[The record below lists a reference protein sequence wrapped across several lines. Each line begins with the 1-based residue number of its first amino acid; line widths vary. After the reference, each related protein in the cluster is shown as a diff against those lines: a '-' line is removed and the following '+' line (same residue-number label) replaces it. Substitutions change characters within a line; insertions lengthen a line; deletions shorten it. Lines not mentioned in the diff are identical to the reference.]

1 LDAAAG
7 MSLLVRL
14 RTAPATFV
22 PGAVAL
28 GAVLAVGVAFAA
40 HATGRLSTGGT
51 FPVALTG
58 LVVVGALTR
67 RFGIALPGNGF
78 SSYVLGVTTFA
89 ILERGWEFVALVAP
103 LLTVLG
109 DVVLRR
115 LPLRLAASNAA
126 HLTAGSS
133 LVGIIYE
140 RLGGA
145 TGILALEADNVGPIA
160 ALLGLMMV
168 IVNGS
173 FYLELAL
180 TRSIAWLDARLT
192 ARWETIVYAASAGL
206 ALAWFW
212 LVHSRLPLAPWLLV
226 AAGLAGATLAS
237 AYVIRLGVHADEL
250 LLVQRLAQA
259 IATDMSLARTFT
271 HIQEITRRLV
281 PWEHI
286 GFARYDP
293 QRREMEL
300 VADTGMQEGVTAVFR
315 FDADSGLTGDAVRTR
330 RPVVARNLARG
341 DAVAP
346 GGDRTGS
353 EILVPLFHGDQ
364 LIGLWS
370 IRHSDPWM
378 YRNSDADILS
388 LAAPQIALMLA
399 LERAI
404 RPVVGASDQ
413 TTQYVQTITATTQE
427 IHASSQEVAAAAQRA
442 SEGARQATRRVAT
455 ARTDA
460 GELQRGAVDVAA
472 AGDQTRE
479 AGDQMEKTAA
489 RVRAVTQEAVRRLSE
504 LRRSTEEGA
513 AEMLRL
519 REVAAQV
526 EKFSE
531 AIGFVANQ
539 TNLLALNATIEA
551 ARAGVHGHGFAV
563 VAEEVHKLAEE
574 AGRQARN
581 VGRSVQETLRAL
593 DRAAQLLERIR
604 AELGEVVETS
614 TALLPDLD
622 RIAEVAAS
630 TARAGKRVAEVARTT
645 VDRSARMVLSLTQAE
660 AGASASTQEAETVAA
675 AAGEQLRAIEDL
687 AQGSTDL
694 ASVAER
700 LAQAVA
706 FIRGAESRR

>member
-1 LDAAAG
+1 
-7 MSLLVRL
+7 
-14 RTAPATFV
+14 
-22 PGAVAL
+22 
-28 GAVLAVGVAFAA
+28 
-40 HATGRLSTGGT
+40 
-51 FPVALTG
+51 
-58 LVVVGALTR
+58 
-67 RFGIALPGNGF
+67 
-78 SSYVLGVTTFA
+78 
-89 ILERGWEFVALVAP
+89 
-103 LLTVLG
+103 
-109 DVVLRR
+109 VVLRR
-115 LPLRLAASNAA
+115 LPLRIAVSNAA
-126 HLTAGSS
+126 HLTAGSA

-145 TGILALEADNVGPIA
+145 TGTLALEADNVGPIA
-160 ALLGLMMV
+160 ALLVLMMV

-206 ALAWFW
+206 SLAWFW
-212 LVHSRLPLAPWLLV
+212 LVHSYLPAAPWLVV
-226 AAGLAGATLAS
+226 ATGLMGATFAS

-250 LLVQRLAQA
+250 LLVQRLAHA
-259 IATDMSLARTFT
+259 IATDINLSRTFSR
-271 HIQEITRRLV
+271 IQEITRRLV
-281 PWEHI
+281 PWDHI
-286 GFARYDP
+286 GFARYDS

-300 VADTGMQEGVTAVFR
+300 VADTGMRDGVTAVFR
-315 FDADSGLTGDAVRTR
+315 FDADSGLTGEAVRSR

-341 DAVAP
+341 DTVAP

-378 YRNSDADILS
+378 YRNSDADILN
-388 LAAPQIALMLA
+388 LAAPHIALMLA

-427 IHASSQEVAAAAQRA
+427 IHASSQEVAASAQRA
-442 SEGARQATRRVAT
+442 SEGARQATRLVGTAT
-455 ARTDA
+455 TEAR
-460 GELQRGAVDVAA
+460 ELQRGAVDVAA
-472 AGDQTRE
+472 AGDETRE

-489 RVRAVTQEAVRRLSE
+489 RVRTVTQEAVRRLSE
-504 LRRSTEEGA
+504 LGRSTEEGA
-513 AEMLRL
+513 AEMVRL
-519 REVAAQV
+519 RDVAAQV

-622 RIAEVAAS
+622 RIAEVAGG

-645 VDRSARMVLSLTQAE
+645 VDRAARMALSLTQAN
-660 AGASASTQEAETVAA
+660 AGATASTQEAEAVAA

-687 AQGSTDL
+687 AQGSTEL
-694 ASVAER
+694 ATVAER
-700 LAQAVA
+700 LAQAVD
-706 FIRGAESRR
+706 FIRGTEGGR

>member
-1 LDAAAG
+1 
-7 MSLLVRL
+7 MSLLLRL
-14 RTAPATFV
+14 RTAPATFLPALV
-22 PGAVAL
+22 SL
-28 GAVLAVGVAFAA
+28 GAVLAVGVAFAGY
-40 HATGRLSTGGT
+40 ATGRLSTGGT
-51 FPVALTG
+51 FPGALAG

-89 ILERGWEFVALVAP
+89 ILERGWEFVTLVAP

-126 HLTAGSS
+126 HLTAGSA

-145 TGILALEADNVGPIA
+145 TGTLALEADNVGPIA
-160 ALLGLMMV
+160 ALLVLMMV

-180 TRSIAWLDARLT
+180 SRSIAWLDARLT

-206 ALAWFW
+206 SLAWFW
-212 LVHSRLPLAPWLLV
+212 LAHSRLPPAPWLLV
-226 AAGLAGATLAS
+226 AAGLAAATFAS

-250 LLVQRLAQA
+250 LLVQRLVQA
-259 IATDMSLARTFT
+259 IAADFNLARTFS

-293 QRREMEL
+293 LRREMEL
-300 VADTGMQEGVTAVFR
+300 VADTGMRDGETAVFR
-315 FDADSGLTGDAVRTR
+315 FDADSGLTGEAIRSR
-330 RPVVARNLARG
+330 RPVVARNLGRG
-341 DAVAP
+341 DTVAP
-346 GGDRTGS
+346 GSDRTGS

-370 IRHSDPWM
+370 IRHPDPWM

-413 TTQYVQTITATTQE
+413 ATQYVQTITATTEE

-442 SEGARQATRRVAT
+442 SQGARQATRLVGT
-455 ARTDA
+455 LTTDA

-479 AGDQMEKTAA
+479 SGDQMEKTAV
-489 RVRAVTQEAVRRLSE
+489 RVRAATQEAVRRLSE
-504 LRRSTEEGA
+504 LGSSTEEGA
-513 AEMLRL
+513 AEMVRL
-519 REVAAQV
+519 RDVAAKV
-526 EKFSE
+526 EQFSE

-581 VGRSVQETLRAL
+581 VRRSVQETLRAL

-604 AELGEVVETS
+604 TELSEVVETS

-622 RIAEVAAS
+622 RIAEVAAGS
-630 TARAGKRVAEVARTT
+630 ARAGKRVAEVARTT
-645 VDRSARMVLSLTQAE
+645 VDRSARMALSLAQAE
-660 AGASASTQEAETVAA
+660 SGASASAQEAEAVAA

-687 AQGSTDL
+687 AQGATEL
-694 ASVAER
+694 ATVAER
-700 LAQAVA
+700 LAQAVD
-706 FIRGAESRR
+706 FIRGAEGRR

>member
-1 LDAAAG
+1 
-7 MSLLVRL
+7 MSLLLRL
-14 RTAPATFV
+14 RTAPATLV
-22 PGAVAL
+22 PGVVSL
-28 GAVLAVGVAFAA
+28 GAVLAIGVAFAGY
-40 HATGRLSTGGT
+40 ATGRLSTSGT
-51 FPVALTG
+51 FPTTLAG
-58 LVVVGALTR
+58 LVAVGALTR

-89 ILERGWEFVALVAP
+89 ILERGWEFATVVAP
-103 LLTVLG
+103 LLTILG

-115 LPLRLAASNAA
+115 LPLRIAVSNAA
-126 HLTAGSS
+126 HLTAGSA

-145 TGILALEADNVGPIA
+145 TGTLALEADNVGPIA
-160 ALLGLMMV
+160 ALLVLMMV

-206 ALAWFW
+206 SLAWFW
-212 LVHSRLPLAPWLLV
+212 LVHSYLPAAPWLVV
-226 AAGLAGATLAS
+226 ATGLMGATFAS

-250 LLVQRLAQA
+250 LLVQRLAHA
-259 IATDMSLARTFT
+259 IATDINLSRTFSR
-271 HIQEITRRLV
+271 IQEITRRLV
-281 PWEHI
+281 PWDHI
-286 GFARYDP
+286 GFARYDS

-300 VADTGMQEGVTAVFR
+300 VADTGMRDGVTAVFR
-315 FDADSGLTGDAVRTR
+315 FDADSGLTGEAVRSR

-341 DAVAP
+341 DTVAP

-378 YRNSDADILS
+378 YRNSDADILN
-388 LAAPQIALMLA
+388 LAAPHIALMLA

-427 IHASSQEVAAAAQRA
+427 IHASSQEVAASAQRA
-442 SEGARQATRRVAT
+442 SEGARQATRLVGTAT
-455 ARTDA
+455 TEAR
-460 GELQRGAVDVAA
+460 ELQRGAVDVAA

-489 RVRAVTQEAVRRLSE
+489 RVRTVTQEAVRRLSE
-504 LRRSTEEGA
+504 LGRSTEEGA
-513 AEMLRL
+513 AEMVRL
-519 REVAAQV
+519 RDVAAQV

-622 RIAEVAAS
+622 RIAEVAGG

-645 VDRSARMVLSLTQAE
+645 VDRAARMALSLTQAN
-660 AGASASTQEAETVAA
+660 AGATASTQEAEAVAA

-687 AQGSTDL
+687 AQGSTEL
-694 ASVAER
+694 ATVAER
-700 LAQAVA
+700 LAQAVD
-706 FIRGAESRR
+706 FIRGTEGGR

>member
-1 LDAAAG
+1 
-7 MSLLVRL
+7 MSLLLRL

-22 PGAVAL
+22 TGVVSL
-28 GAVLAVGVAFAA
+28 GAVLAVGVAFAGY
-40 HATGRLSTGGT
+40 ATGRLSSSGT
-51 FPVALTG
+51 FPGALAA
-58 LVVVGALTR
+58 LVGVGALTR

-89 ILERGWEFVALVAP
+89 ILERGWEFAALVAP

-126 HLTAGSS
+126 HLTAGSA
-133 LVGIIYE
+133 LAGIIYE
-140 RLGGA
+140 RFGGA
-145 TGILALEADNVGPIA
+145 TGIPALEADNVGPIA
-160 ALLGLMMV
+160 ALLILMMV
-168 IVNGS
+168 IINGS

-180 TRSIAWLDARLT
+180 SRSIAWLDARLT
-192 ARWETIVYAASAGL
+192 ARWEMIVYAASAGL
-206 ALAWFW
+206 SLAWFW
-212 LVHSRLPLAPWLLV
+212 LVHSRLPLTPWLLV
-226 AAGLAGATLAS
+226 ATGLGGATFAS

-259 IATDMSLARTFT
+259 IATDINLARTFSR
-271 HIQEITRRLV
+271 IQEITRRLV

-300 VADTGMQEGVTAVFR
+300 VADTGMRDGATAVFR
-315 FDADSGLTGDAVRTR
+315 FDADSGLTGEAVRSR
-330 RPVVARNLARG
+330 RPVVGRNLGRG
-341 DAVAP
+341 ETVAP
-346 GGDRTGS
+346 GVDRTGS

-413 TTQYVQTITATTQE
+413 MTQYVQTITATTQE
-427 IHASSQEVAAAAQRA
+427 IHASSQEVAASAQRA
-442 SEGARQATRRVAT
+442 SEGARQAARLVGTAT
-455 ARTDA
+455 TDA
-460 GELQRGAVDVAA
+460 AELQRGAVDVAA

-489 RVRAVTQEAVRRLSE
+489 RVRAVTLEAVRRLGE
-504 LRRSTEEGA
+504 LGRSTEEGA
-513 AEMLRL
+513 VEMTRL

-563 VAEEVHKLAEE
+563 VAEEVHKLSGE

-622 RIAEVAAS
+622 RIAEVAAG

-645 VDRSARMVLSLTQAE
+645 VDRAARMALSLSQAKS
-660 AGASASTQEAETVAA
+660 GASASTQEAEAVAA

-687 AQGSTDL
+687 AQGSTEL
-694 ASVAER
+694 ATVAER
-700 LAQAVA
+700 LAQAVD
-706 FIRGAESRR
+706 FIRGAEGRR

>member
-1 LDAAAG
+1 
-7 MSLLVRL
+7 MSLLLRL
-14 RTAPATFV
+14 RTALATLV
-22 PGAVAL
+22 PGVVAL
-28 GAVLAVGVAFAA
+28 GAVLAVAFAFA
-40 HATGRLSTGGT
+40 GYATGRLSTSGT
-51 FPVALTG
+51 FPTALAG
-58 LVVVGALTR
+58 LVFVGALTR

-78 SSYVLGVTTFA
+78 SSYVLGVTAFA
-89 ILERGWEFVALVAP
+89 ILERGWEFVTLVAP
-103 LLTVLG
+103 MLTVLG

-126 HLTAGSS
+126 HLTAGSA

-145 TGILALEADNVGPIA
+145 TGTLALETDNVGPIA
-160 ALLGLMMV
+160 ALLVLMMV

-173 FYLELAL
+173 FYLDLAL
-180 TRSIAWLDARLT
+180 NRSIAWLDARLT
-192 ARWETIVYAASAGL
+192 ARWETIVYAASAGVS
-206 ALAWFW
+206 LAWFW
-212 LVHSRLPLAPWLLV
+212 LVHSQLPLAPWLLV
-226 AAGLAGATLAS
+226 ATALTGATLAS

-250 LLVQRLAQA
+250 LLVQHLAHA
-259 IATDMSLARTFT
+259 IATDINLARTFS

-300 VADTGMQEGVTAVFR
+300 VADTGMRDGVTAAFR
-315 FDADSGLTGDAVRTR
+315 FDADSGLTGEAVRSR
-330 RPVVARNLARG
+330 HPVVARNLARG
-341 DAVAP
+341 DTVAP
-346 GGDRTGS
+346 GGDRIGS
-353 EILVPLFHGDQ
+353 EILVPLIHGDQ

-378 YRNSDADILS
+378 YRDSDADILN

-413 TTQYVQTITATTQE
+413 TTQYVETITATTQE
-427 IHASSQEVAAAAQRA
+427 IHASSQEVAASAQRA
-442 SEGARQATRRVAT
+442 SEGARQATRLVAT
-455 ARTDA
+455 ATIDA

-489 RVRAVTQEAVRRLSE
+489 RVRTVTQDAVRRLSD
-504 LRRSTEEGA
+504 LGRSTEEGA
-513 AEMLRL
+513 AEMHRL
-519 REVAAQV
+519 RDVAAQV
-526 EKFSE
+526 ERFSE

-604 AELGEVVETS
+604 AELGAVVETS

-622 RIAEVAAS
+622 RIAEVAAG

-645 VDRSARMVLSLTQAE
+645 VDRAARMTLSLTQAQ
-660 AGASASTQEAETVAA
+660 AGASASTQEAEAVAA

-687 AQGSTDL
+687 AQGSTEL
-694 ASVAER
+694 ATVAER
-700 LAQAVA
+700 LAQAVD
-706 FIRGAESRR
+706 FIRGAEGRR

>member
-1 LDAAAG
+1 
-7 MSLLVRL
+7 MSLLLRL
-14 RTAPATFV
+14 RTAPATLV
-22 PGAVAL
+22 PGVVSL
-28 GAVLAVGVAFAA
+28 GAVLAVGVAFAGY
-40 HATGRLSTGGT
+40 ATGRLSTSGT
-51 FPVALTG
+51 FPIALAG
-58 LVVVGALTR
+58 LVAVGALTR

-78 SSYVLGVTTFA
+78 SSYVLGVTMFA
-89 ILERGWEFVALVAP
+89 VLERGWEFATIVAP

-115 LPLRLAASNAA
+115 LPLRLAVSNAA
-126 HLTAGSS
+126 HLTAGSA

-145 TGILALEADNVGPIA
+145 TGTLAIEADNVGPIA
-160 ALLGLMMV
+160 ALLVLMMV

-180 TRSIAWLDARLT
+180 SRSIAWLDARLT

-206 ALAWFW
+206 SLAWFW
-212 LVHSRLPLAPWLLV
+212 LVHSHLPAAQWLVV
-226 AAGLAGATLAS
+226 ATGLLGGTLGS
-237 AYVIRLGVHADEL
+237 AYVIRFGVHADEL
-250 LLVQRLAQA
+250 LLVQRLAHA
-259 IATDMSLARTFT
+259 IATDINLARTFS
-271 HIQEITRRLV
+271 HIQEVTRRLV

-286 GFARYDP
+286 GFARYDA

-300 VADTGMQEGVTAVFR
+300 VADTGMRDGETAVFR
-315 FDADSGLTGDAVRTR
+315 FDADSGLTGEAVRSR

-341 DAVAP
+341 DTVAP

-353 EILVPLFHGDQ
+353 EILVPLFHGEQ

-378 YRNSDADILS
+378 YRNSDADILN

-404 RPVVGASDQ
+404 RPVIGASDQ
-413 TTQYVQTITATTQE
+413 ATQYVQTLTAATEE
-427 IHASSQEVAAAAQRA
+427 IHASSQEVVASAQRA
-442 SEGARQATRRVAT
+442 SEGARQATRLLGSAT
-455 ARTDA
+455 AEA

-489 RVRAVTQEAVRRLSE
+489 RVRTVTQEAVRRLSE
-504 LRRSTEEGA
+504 LGRSTEEGA
-513 AEMLRL
+513 AEMVRL
-519 REVAAQV
+519 RDVAAQV

-604 AELGEVVETS
+604 AELGAVVETS

-622 RIAEVAAS
+622 RIAEVAGG
-630 TARAGKRVAEVARTT
+630 TARAGKRVAEVARNT
-645 VDRSARMVLSLTQAE
+645 VDRAARMALSLTQAD
-660 AGASASTQEAETVAA
+660 AGASASTQEAESVAA

-687 AQGSTDL
+687 AQGSTEL
-694 ASVAER
+694 ATVAER
-700 LAQAVA
+700 LAQAVD
-706 FIRGAESRR
+706 FIRGTEGRR

>member
-1 LDAAAG
+1 
-7 MSLLVRL
+7 MSLLQRL

-22 PGAVAL
+22 PGVVSL
-28 GAVLAVGVAFAA
+28 GALLALGVAFAGY
-40 HATGRLSTGGT
+40 ATGRLSTSGT
-51 FPVALTG
+51 FPTALAG
-58 LVVVGALTR
+58 LVAVGALTR

-89 ILERGWEFVALVAP
+89 ILERGWEFVTLVAP

-115 LPLRLAASNAA
+115 LPLRLAVSNAA
-126 HLTAGSS
+126 HLTAGSA
-133 LVGIIYE
+133 LVGVIYE
-140 RLGGA
+140 FMGGA
-145 TGILALEADNVGPIA
+145 TGTLAFEADNVGPIA
-160 ALLGLMMV
+160 ALLVLMMV

-180 TRSIAWLDARLT
+180 SRSIAWLDARLT
-192 ARWETIVYAASAGL
+192 ARWELIVYGASAGL

-212 LVHSRLPLAPWLLV
+212 LVHSHLATAPWLVVATGLV
-226 AAGLAGATLAS
+226 GATLAS
-237 AYVIRLGVHADEL
+237 AHVIRLGVHADEL
-250 LLVQRLAQA
+250 LLVQRLAHA
-259 IATDMSLARTFT
+259 IATDINLSRTFS

-281 PWEHI
+281 PWENI
-286 GFARYDP
+286 GFARYDS

-300 VADTGMQEGVTAVFR
+300 VADTGMRDGVTAVFR
-315 FDADSGLTGDAVRTR
+315 FDADSGLTGEAVRTR

-341 DAVAP
+341 DTVAP

-388 LAAPQIALMLA
+388 LAAPHIALMLA

-413 TTQYVQTITATTQE
+413 ATQTVQTITATTQE
-427 IHASSQEVAAAAQRA
+427 IHASSQEVAASAQRA
-442 SEGARQATRRVAT
+442 SEGARQATRLLGSAT
-455 ARTDA
+455 TEAV
-460 GELQRGAVDVAA
+460 ELQRGAVDVAA

-489 RVRAVTQEAVRRLSE
+489 RVRTVTQEAVRRLSE
-504 LRRSTEEGA
+504 LGRSTEAGA
-513 AEMLRL
+513 AEMVRL
-519 REVAAQV
+519 RDVAAQV
-526 EKFSE
+526 ERFSE

-604 AELGEVVETS
+604 VELGEVVETS
-614 TALLPDLD
+614 SALLPDLD
-622 RIAEVAAS
+622 RIAEVAGS

-645 VDRSARMVLSLTQAE
+645 VDRAARMAKSLTQAD
-660 AGASASTQEAETVAA
+660 AGATASTQETEAVAA

-687 AQGSTDL
+687 AQGSTEL
-694 ASVAER
+694 ATVAER
-700 LAQAVA
+700 LAQAVD
-706 FIRGAESRR
+706 FIRGTAGRR